1 MAIVNNNAHST
12 NRINPGFPVS
22 TSRMLFIIVLVAAIE
37 ASYYCLSLFRNP
49 GSDSSSTA
57 TSLRSYK
64 NSKPRDKKK
73 PVMPIEELSI
83 IGERNSGTR
92 WTVRHLTECFNHSL
106 LVRERLVRHKHWFQH
121 DVPNGRDRVG
131 TAVVAVFRKSY
142 SLLFRTIRLSYLTF
156 ERFSIY
162 FFSCCVSYRIPTGD
176 PYYWLE
182 AMRKVP
188 HHAPLHYKLE
198 WEQFVKTPW
207 TMPRLPSDL
216 EERKTQKNAKDVE
229 CQEYFHY
236 DQIISCREKPYPEGY
251 FNKTVPMSGD
261 KPQYELRNDGSGR
274 PYASILELR
283 SDKIKNHLSV
293 SEWDWI
299 QDFFQVRYE
308 DLLKKGTE
316 YMIQHVSEITGVEPK
331 CNPSPPQNRETRPL
345 TNSYIRWMTK
355 YVDWEAE
362 ALVGYKPWNGTEAP
376 Y

>member
-1 MAIVNNNAHST
+1 MAIVNNNVHSA
-12 NRINPGFPVS
+12 NRIYPRFPVL
-22 TSRMLFIIVLVAAIE
+22 TSRMLCIIVLVAAIE
-37 ASYYCLSLFRNP
+37 ASYYCLSIFRNP
-49 GSDSSSTA
+49 SSDSSSTA
-57 TSLRSYK
+57 TSLRSR
-64 NSKPRDKKK
+64 SKKK

-121 DVPNGRDRVG
+121 DVSNGRDRVG
-131 TAVVAVFRKSY
+131 TAVVAVFR
-142 SLLFRTIRLSYLTF
+142 
-156 ERFSIY
+156 
-162 FFSCCVSYRIPTGD
+162 D

-274 PYASILELR
+274 PYASILEMR
-283 SDKIKNHLSV
+283 SDKINLDSSKS
-293 SEWDWI
+293 
-299 QDFFQVRYE
+299 
-308 DLLKKGTE
+308 
-316 YMIQHVSEITGVEPK
+316 
-331 CNPSPPQNRETRPL
+331 
-345 TNSYIRWMTK
+345 
-355 YVDWEAE
+355 AE
-362 ALVGYKPWNGTEAP
+362 
-376 Y
+376 